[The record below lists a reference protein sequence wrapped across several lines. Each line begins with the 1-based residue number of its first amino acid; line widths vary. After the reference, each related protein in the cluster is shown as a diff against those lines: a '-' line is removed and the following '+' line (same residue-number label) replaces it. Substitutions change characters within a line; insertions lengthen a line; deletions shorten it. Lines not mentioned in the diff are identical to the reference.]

1 MKFILMGLIK
11 RFTKEA
17 GRSPNPGEL
26 TNLKKMAKDM
36 ESSEKV
42 IPFPESRITD
52 PFKPRPKS
60 ETEAEMLARM
70 KRQNKESVERL
81 KKKKEKD
88 LGDKLKDFDGD
99 PDAMAGGGIAGF
111 AGDQRVMLAKGGGLK
126 ALGKRIMNEPGFK
139 ETLAG
144 ELGLEGLLQIYK
156 LLGMPIGLK
165 DGGPPDPSR
174 RTFMKILGGLASI
187 PVLGKFVKPAVKV
200 AENPEVAR
208 RVTQVPAY
216 FLKLVDKI
224 KRLGDDAPG
233 LTDTERQ
240 IGKQYKDY
248 ELVEDLSSG
257 DIVVKKTRQGAMT
270 VGDDVVEGVKDEQ
283 VMAYRSKK
291 STEDGILPEDYQ
303 EVTVRPDYEGKLK
316 DVDDGLESIEDI
328 LREVG
333 EDSIKRAGGGLAY
346 MLGQ

>member
-11 RFTKEA
+11 RFTKEE

-26 TNLKKMAKDM
+26 TNLKKKPGKGYGGKR
-36 ESSEKV
+36 SSEKV

-111 AGDQRVMLAKGGGLK
+111 ASGDQRVMLAKGGGLK

-144 ELGLEGLLQIYK
+144 EL
-156 LLGMPIGLK
+156 
-165 DGGPPDPSR
+165 
-174 RTFMKILGGLASI
+174 
-187 PVLGKFVKPAVKV
+187 
-200 AENPEVAR
+200 
-208 RVTQVPAY
+208 
-216 FLKLVDKI
+216 
-224 KRLGDDAPG
+224 
-233 LTDTERQ
+233 
-240 IGKQYKDY
+240 
-248 ELVEDLSSG
+248 
-257 DIVVKKTRQGAMT
+257 
-270 VGDDVVEGVKDEQ
+270 
-283 VMAYRSKK
+283 
-291 STEDGILPEDYQ
+291 
-303 EVTVRPDYEGKLK
+303 
-316 DVDDGLESIEDI
+316 
-328 LREVG
+328 
-333 EDSIKRAGGGLAY
+333 
-346 MLGQ
+346 